1 MSFVFYKTN
10 VKQVKREVLRTYIYI
25 AVFTSCVLGL
35 GVFGFVDVTFES
47 KDTAGPSA
55 ATAAA
60 AFICAKLRL
69 LLLLDELDE
78 PFPTPGTEWP
88 PPALPRLGGVLFFRV
103 FGDFNEI
110 LKFSDVCRPLPKGNS
125 GPCCW
130 HTERGRI
137 IRIYTDLIE
146 EFLLKTYC
154 LTAAQIVV
162 YAI

>member
-1 MSFVFYKTN
+1 M
-10 VKQVKREVLRTYIYI
+10 
-25 AVFTSCVLGL
+25 LGL

-69 LLLLDELDE
+69 LLLLLDELDE
-78 PFPTPGTEWP
+78 PLPTPGTVRP
-88 PPALPRLGGVLFFRV
+88 PPILPRLGGVLFFRV

-130 HTERGRI
+130 HTKRRSI
-137 IRIYTDLIE
+137 ITIYID
-146 EFLLKTYC
+146 
-154 LTAAQIVV
+154 
-162 YAI
+162 

>member
-1 MSFVFYKTN
+1 M
-10 VKQVKREVLRTYIYI
+10 L
-25 AVFTSCVLGL
+25 TSCVLGL

-78 PFPTPGTEWP
+78 PLP
-88 PPALPRLGGVLFFRV
+88 PPGPVRPPPTLPRLGGVLFFRV

-110 LKFSDVCRPLPKGNS
+110 LKFSDVCRPLPKGNI

-130 HTERGRI
+130 HTERRSI
-137 IRIYTDLIE
+137 VRIYTDLNE
-146 EFLLKTYC
+146 DFSLETYC